1 MLRVLSHLAESVK
14 HLVEVDEYLTLG
26 HLCDVV
32 HALACI
38 VPNTRIL
45 VAEAREDWGHD
56 FFEIAGYFL
65 LPC

>member
-1 MLRVLSHLAESVK
+1 VLPHLAESVK

-38 VPNTRIL
+38 VPNSRIL
-45 VAEAREDWGHD
+45 IAEAREDRGHD
-56 FFEIAGYFL
+56 FFKIASYFL